1 VARDGAA
8 LRRVNVHSRA
18 ALDHAAMDSLLTAGQ
33 RAQLRELLELR
44 QHELDARL
52 ARELDQGSRAARAR
66 DVLLQ
71 DDDDAPQ
78 RAADREIDLA
88 QTDREM
94 GELGA
99 VSRALARLAQPGYG
113 QCVDCGV
120 AIPFDRL
127 KAEPWAERCVPC
139 ETRHEQSPKKA

>member
-1 VARDGAA
+1 
-8 LRRVNVHSRA
+8 
-18 ALDHAAMDSLLTAGQ
+18 MDTHLTAGQ
-33 RAQLRELLELR
+33 RAQIKELLELR
-44 QHELDARL
+44 QHELDGRL
-52 ARELDQGSRAARAR
+52 AQELGQGSRALHARE
-66 DVLLQ
+66 VLQQ

-94 GELGA
+94 RELGA
-99 VSRALARLAQPGYG
+99 VSRALARVAHPDYG
-113 QCVDCGV
+113 QCADCSA

-139 ETRHEQSPKKA
+139 ETRHEQSARRN